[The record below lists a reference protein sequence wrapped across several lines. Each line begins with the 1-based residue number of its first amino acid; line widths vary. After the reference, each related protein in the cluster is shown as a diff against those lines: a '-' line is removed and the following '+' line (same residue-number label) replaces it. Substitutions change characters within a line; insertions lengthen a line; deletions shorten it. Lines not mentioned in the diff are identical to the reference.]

1 MVSLPMCMNGNDRV
15 LFGCASGAS
24 RDQDMKRGSSRRL
37 RRFLTD
43 CRSYYRAALIPGG
56 EKDTDNLRAL
66 GFTATTNHG
75 GEGKWWPE
83 LSRWFKGRRVFVC
96 CDNDAQ
102 GDKHQAAVGAALNGV
117 AAEVSV
123 VRFPELAEGG
133 DVSDFIEQ
141 RRKDGLEDAEIKQEL
156 IERFKS
162 APAWGPPAASAGDDW
177 PEPDLSIL
185 SHQRLDPPALPL
197 NVFGPYW
204 SQWISDQAEAKSC
217 APDNVAGG
225 LISGAGVASGK
236 RLLGIA
242 VGRLGRA
249 PDRLGGGSRQSIIG

>member
-83 LSRWFKGRRVFVC
+83 LSRCVQRPPRVRLLRQRC
-96 CDNDAQ
+96 SGESTKLQ
-102 GDKHQAAVGAALNGV
+102 LALLLTAY

-156 IERFKS
+156 R
-162 APAWGPPAASAGDDW
+162 
-177 PEPDLSIL
+177 
-185 SHQRLDPPALPL
+185 
-197 NVFGPYW
+197 
-204 SQWISDQAEAKSC
+204 
-217 APDNVAGG
+217 
-225 LISGAGVASGK
+225 
-236 RLLGIA
+236 
-242 VGRLGRA
+242 
-249 PDRLGGGSRQSIIG
+249 